1 MKPLFKSKISLW
13 ASILAL
19 VVIIG
24 VGATLAYLSASDSR
38 LTNTFSLAEVD
49 TEINEDLT
57 DGNKTVTVKNVGK
70 SPVYIRARLMVS
82 GIDPENVI
90 ISSDE
95 NATAQPGQVVL
106 VMPNLTNTDTKGI
119 GWQQTDSS
127 ALDNFYYFKQVVYG
141 SKTGATP
148 SGTPTETSAL
158 LKKVVFADDLKTKD
172 FLDNFSVTV
181 YHESVLAQDTT
192 KDTADAIE
200 AVFESAQATP

>member
-1 MKPLFKSKISLW
+1 MKPLFKTKRALW
-13 ASILAL
+13 STILAL
-19 VVIIG
+19 VMVIG

-57 DGNKTVTVKNVGK
+57 SGNKKVTVENVGK

-82 GIDPENVI
+82 GIDPKNVI

-95 NATAQPGQVVL
+95 NATASDGQVVL
-106 VMPNLTNTDTKGI
+106 VMPNVTANWEQADKSTP
-119 GWQQTDSS
+119 
-127 ALDNFYYFKQVVYG
+127 DNFYYFKQVVYG

-148 SGTPTETSAL
+148 PCPDGGLTETSAL
-158 LKKVVFADDLKTKD
+158 LKKVVIADDLVAQEG

-192 KDTADAIE
+192 KNTAAAIE
-200 AVFESAQATP
+200 DVFESA